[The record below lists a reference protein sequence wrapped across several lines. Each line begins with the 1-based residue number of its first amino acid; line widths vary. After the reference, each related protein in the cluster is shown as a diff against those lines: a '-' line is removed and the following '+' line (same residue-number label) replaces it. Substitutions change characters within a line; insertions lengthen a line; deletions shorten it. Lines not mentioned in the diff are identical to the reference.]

1 VQHGRV
7 ALAHPPALGFR
18 FLQNVL
24 EAWMKLGIFLPN
36 GQNGYVL
43 SKGGEQFEATYEH
56 CAWLSKEAERIGLD
70 FILSMIKYRGFGGET
85 GYWDSCI
92 DSISLASALAVE
104 TSRVEIFATVSTVAL
119 HPVVAAKMIATLE
132 DISKGRGGVNLVTG
146 WNRGEYEQMKMWP
159 SEDYYDRR
167 YDYASEYVEIMRS
180 LWRDG
185 QMTFKGE
192 YFELDDCRAYPT
204 TKRHIPI
211 VCAGQSP
218 RGMRFTAEHGD
229 YNFVSTNGEALR
241 TIVGTVKEA
250 SAAARR
256 KVGTVAVVAVIAAPT
271 DAEADRR
278 CQEILDQADLVAIG
292 NMTGSAFK
300 DTNVGGI
307 SAHLQKAITAP
318 VEKGNMVFNGFPVLK
333 GSYESVARQIEAVE
347 ATGAD
352 GLLITFP
359 NFGEGMKMLE
369 TEILPRLRPRQSKAV
384 A

>member
-1 VQHGRV
+1 
-7 ALAHPPALGFR
+7 
-18 FLQNVL
+18 
-24 EAWMKLGIFLPN
+24 MKLGIFLPN

-43 SKGGEQFEATYEH
+43 SKGGEQFEATYDH
-56 CAWLSKEAERIGLD
+56 CAWIAREAERIGLD

-104 TSRVEIFATVSTVAL
+104 TSRVEIYATISTVAL

-132 DISKGRGGVNLVTG
+132 DISKGRAGVNLVTG
-146 WNRGEYEQMKMWP
+146 WNRAEYEQMRMWP
-159 SEDYYDRR
+159 SDHYYDRR
-167 YDYASEYVEIMRS
+167 YDCASEYVQIMRS

-192 YFELDDCRAYPT
+192 FFELEDCRAYPT
-204 TKRHIPI
+204 TGRSIPI

-241 TIVGTVKEA
+241 SIVGAVKEA
-250 SAAARR
+250 AKAANRS
-256 KVGTVAVVAVIAAPT
+256 VGTVAVVSVIAAQT

-278 CQEILDQADLVAIG
+278 CQDILDKADIVAIG
-292 NMTGSAFK
+292 NMTGSATK

-307 SAHLQKAITAP
+307 SAHLQKAIAAP

-333 GSYESVARQIEAVE
+333 GSYDSVARQIEAVA

-352 GLLITFP
+352 GLLMTFP
-359 NFGEGMKMLE
+359 NFADGMKMLE
-369 TEILPRLRPRQSKAV
+369 DDILPRLGGLGRKAV